1 MTVRIDSPETVAAAF
16 GRIRRDQPA
25 QPILTYVSEDG
36 TVDTTLTAGQLG
48 DQADRVVAELRARG
62 LQPGDRAL
70 LVHMPSPDFA
80 TTLLGCLAAGVV
92 PVPVA
97 PPNPFTLRHDLE
109 AFAAVAAS
117 SRARAVLTHG
127 AYDRIR
133 TTVGAGQL
141 WPSLPWYRTDRDRP
155 GADRETSWHQPS
167 TLDDLALLTYTSGST
182 GSPRGVLVSH
192 RNLHCELAQNLIDTD
207 LRGPESRAVSWLPH
221 FHDQGLISMTLGALV
236 GSGHVYCMSPMAFLH
251 RPTVWFD
258 VLSRVGAT
266 HTAAPNFAYDL
277 IVRKTTEQQ
286 RQSWDLSALRVVM
299 CAAEPIRAST
309 VDAFVKAFAVS
320 GLAPE
325 AFYPAYG
332 LAEHTGSVA
341 MGGRSMLCVDRDA
354 LDANRVVPV
363 AEGSVARSTR
373 YAASGPITKPDT
385 TLLIVDPDTRVPCEP
400 NLVGEIWVDG
410 PSKALGYYGLPDE
423 TQATFRA
430 RLADGADKA
439 DRAEF
444 LRTGDLGFVL
454 DGELFVTGRFKDLI
468 IVHGLNHYPQDIE
481 DSVRG
486 SHPAVR
492 AGGVAAFAVTTGEDE
507 PTGERLVL
515 FVELRQRRP
524 NDGVIDEV
532 VRAVRRAV
540 YGDHRLAVH
549 TVVLGLSGLVR
560 KTTSGKVRRQACREA
575 FESGLVHGEPTTI
588 SVSTLH

>member
-1 MTVRIDSPETVAAAF
+1 MGIDSPETVAAAF
-16 GRIRRDQPA
+16 DRVRRERPDQP
-25 QPILTYVSEDG
+25 IVTYVKDDG
-36 TVDTTLTAGQLG
+36 TDDATLTAGQLG
-48 DQADRVVAELRARG
+48 DQADRVLAELAARG
-62 LQPGDRAL
+62 LQAGDRAL
-70 LVHMPSPDFA
+70 LVYLPSPDFA
-80 TTLLGCLAAGVV
+80 IALLGCLAAGVV

-97 PPNPFTLRHDLE
+97 PPNPFTMRHDLE
-109 AFAAVAAS
+109 AFGAVAAS
-117 SRARAVLTHG
+117 SGARAVLTHG

-133 TTVGAGQL
+133 TTVGAGQA
-141 WPSLPWYRTDRDRP
+141 WPSVPWYRTDRDRP
-155 GADRETSWHQPS
+155 EAERETSWHQPS
-167 TLDDLALLTYTSGST
+167 TLDEPALLTYTSGST
-182 GSPRGVLVSH
+182 GSPRGVLLSH
-192 RNLHCELAQNLIDTD
+192 RNLHAELAQNRVDTD
-207 LRGPESRAVSWLPH
+207 LRGPDTRAVSWLPH

-236 GSGHVYCMSPMAFLH
+236 GSGHVYMMSPLAFLH

-286 RQSWDLSALRVVM
+286 RAAWDLSALRVAM

-320 GLAPE
+320 GLAPH

-332 LAEHTGSVA
+332 LAEHTGSIS
-341 MGGRSMLCVDRDA
+341 MGGRQVLRVDRDA
-354 LDANRVVPV
+354 LDGNWVVPV
-363 AEGSVARSTR
+363 AEGSVARSAR
-373 YAASGPITKPDT
+373 YVGCGAVTKPGAT
-385 TLLIVDPDTRVPCEP
+385 VLIVNPETRLPCAP
-400 NLVGEIWVDG
+400 SRVGEIWVDG
-410 PSKALGYYGLPDE
+410 PSKALGYYGLQAE

-430 RLADGADKA
+430 ALADDES
-439 DRAEF
+439 AEY
-444 LRTGDLGFVL
+444 LRTGDLGFL
-454 DGELFVTGRFKDLI
+454 REGELFVTGRLKDLI

-486 SHPAVR
+486 CHAAVR

-524 NDGVIDEV
+524 SEALADEV

-540 YGDHRLAVH
+540 YGDHRLAVP

-575 FESGLVHGEPTTI
+575 YESGLVHGELTTI
-588 SVSTLH
+588 GVSMLH

>member
-1 MTVRIDSPETVAAAF
+1 MTVRIDSPETVAAALD
-16 GRIRRDQPA
+16 RIRREHPDQP
-25 QPILTYVSEDG
+25 IVTYVNDDG
-36 TVDTTLTAGQLG
+36 TDGPTLTAGQLG
-48 DQADRVVAELRARG
+48 DQADRVVAELYARG

-80 TTLLGCLAAGVV
+80 ITLLGCLAAGVV

-97 PPNPFTLRHDLE
+97 PPNPFTMRHDLE
-109 AFAAVAAS
+109 VFTAIAGS
-117 SRARAVLTHG
+117 SGARAVLTHG

-141 WPSLPWYRTDRDRP
+141 WPSIPWYRTDRDRP
-155 GADRETSWHQPS
+155 GAERAATWHQPS
-167 TLDDLALLTYTSGST
+167 TLDEPALLTYTSGST
-182 GSPRGVLVSH
+182 SSPRGVLVSH

-207 LRGPESRAVSWLPH
+207 LRGPETPAVSWLPH
-221 FHDQGLISMTLGALV
+221 FHDQGLISMTLGALA
-236 GSGHVYCMSPMAFLH
+236 GSGHVYLMSPMAFLH
-251 RPTVWFD
+251 RPTVWMD
-258 VLSRVGAT
+258 VVSRVRAT

-286 RQSWDLSALRVVM
+286 RASWDLSRLRVAM

-309 VDAFVKAFAVS
+309 VDSFVKAFAVS
-320 GLAPE
+320 GLAPH

-332 LAEHTGSVA
+332 LAEHAGSVT
-341 MGGRSMLCVDRDA
+341 MGGRHVLRVDRDA
-354 LDANRVVPV
+354 LDGNWVVPV
-363 AEGSVARSTR
+363 AEGSVARSAR
-373 YAASGPITKPDT
+373 YVGCGPVTKPDT
-385 TLLIVDPDTRVPCEP
+385 TLLIVDPDRRLPCAP
-400 NLVGEIWVDG
+400 NRVGEIWVDG
-410 PSKALGYYGLPDE
+410 PGKALGYYGLPDE
-423 TQATFRA
+423 TRDTFRA
-430 RLADGADKA
+430 TLADDSDG
-439 DRAEF
+439 EF
-444 LRTGDLGFVL
+444 LRTGDLGFVH
-454 DGELFVTGRFKDLI
+454 DGEVFVTGRLKDLI

-486 SHPAVR
+486 CHAAVR

-524 NDGVIDEV
+524 NEATIDEV

-549 TVVLGLSGLVR
+549 TVVLGLNGLVR

-575 FESGLVHGEPTTI
+575 FESGLTHGEPTTVH
-588 SVSTLH
+588 VSTLH

>member
-1 MTVRIDSPETVAAAF
+1 MVVRRDSPETVAAAF
-16 GRIRRDQPA
+16 DRVRRARPEQPM
-25 QPILTYVSEDG
+25 LTYVKDDG
-36 TVDTTLTAGQLG
+36 TDDVTLTAGQLG
-48 DQADRVVAELRARG
+48 DQADRVVAELYARG

-80 TTLLGCLAAGVV
+80 ITLLGCLAAGVV

-97 PPNPFTLRHDLE
+97 PPNPFTMRHDLE
-109 AFAAVAAS
+109 AFTAIAAS
-117 SRARAVLTHG
+117 SGARAVLTHG

-133 TTVGAGQL
+133 TTVGTGQL
-141 WPSLPWYRTDRDRP
+141 WPSVPWYRTDRDKP
-155 GADRETSWHQPS
+155 GADREPSWHQPS
-167 TLDDLALLTYTSGST
+167 TLDEPALLTYTSGST

-207 LRGPESRAVSWLPH
+207 LRGPDTAAVSWLPH

-236 GSGHVYCMSPMAFLH
+236 GSGHVYMMSPMAFLH

-258 VLSRVGAT
+258 VVSRVRAT

-277 IVRKTTEQQ
+277 IVRKTTERQ
-286 RQSWDLSALRVVM
+286 RQSWDLSRLRVAM

-309 VDAFVKAFAVS
+309 VDSFVKAFAVS
-320 GLAPE
+320 GLAPH

-332 LAEHTGSVA
+332 LAEHSGSVT
-341 MGGRSMLCVDRDA
+341 MGGRSVLRVDRDA
-354 LDANRVVPV
+354 LDENWVVPV
-363 AEGSVARSTR
+363 AEGSVARSAR
-373 YAASGPITKPDT
+373 YVGCGPVTKPDT
-385 TLLIVDPDTRVPCEP
+385 TLLIVDPETRLPCAP
-400 NLVGEIWVDG
+400 NRVGEIWVDG
-410 PSKALGYYGLPDE
+410 PSKALGYHGLPAE
-423 TQATFRA
+423 TEAKFRA
-430 RLADGADKA
+430 TLAEG
-439 DRAEF
+439 EGQF
-444 LRTGDLGFVL
+444 LRTGDLGFVH
-454 DGELFVTGRFKDLI
+454 DGEVFVTGRLKDLI

-486 SHPAVR
+486 CHAAVR

-524 NDGVIDEV
+524 SEAVVDEV

-549 TVVLGLSGLVR
+549 TVVLGLNGLVR

-588 SVSTLH
+588 AVSTLH